1 MLFLCW
7 NLAWASVLEPA
18 LPEVLPLLLYWVHSK
33 IPSFRPTQDLSLV
46 PILFCLLTL
55 SQAMLLIL
63 MWYPVLTKNL
73 IPALT
78 PILSPVL
85 TPNPSPKLTPAL
97 RLTTVPAQP
106 FQLEK
111 VPSG

>member
-7 NLAWASVLEPA
+7 NLAWTSVLVPA
-18 LPEVLPLLLYWVHSK
+18 LLEVLTLLLSWVHSEV
-33 IPSFRPTQDLSLV
+33 PSSRPTQDQSPV
-46 PILFCLLTL
+46 QILFCLLTL
-55 SQAMLLIL
+55 SQAMMLTL

-73 IPALT
+73 IPAQP

-85 TPNPSPKLTPAL
+85 TPTPSPKWIPAL
-97 RLTTVPAQP
+97 LLMTAPAQP
-106 FQLEK
+106 FQLER